1 MSDRFPLP
9 DWFPQQNP
17 WAPWM
22 PGTTPNGAPMS
33 PATAPASLMPPT
45 STANQDDSLSFHHG
59 GFNWVET
66 PNGGLLAVHPNGNGV
81 DWVETPSGGLLAYPN
96 QQAQPA
102 WTPSAI
108 PEHLDSARYWGV
120 APSPASAQRM
130 PGNGLALSPVPQAPS
145 WDHVPT
151 HAAASAAQ
159 IFAEPP
165 SPTSWSM
172 PASGAGTTGASS
184 PDESA
189 MVQDAFR
196 AAAER
201 MRRRVQ
207 RSTTTPD
214 QPPVSASE
222 TEAGE
227 PGLIERTRL
236 NGVDSFYRGTLLG
249 AGRLALM
256 QHYASTPDEPG
267 IDPQTKRWRDQL
279 RRDYPQVIADLTR
292 YDQMRGSDSASEY
305 GAALLGQLGGG
316 LPTPESLIGV
326 GAKGASTLRRL
337 GKAGLQQGAANLAID
352 PVVQGL
358 NIKAGAQEDY
368 DPLRTAMGAG
378 LGLVTGAAARSAAGT
393 LGLVDGWKLFTPI
406 GPFTRAEQLAANRAR
421 GYASEQL
428 AGDMLKR
435 RESWHSLSPQVTL
448 RTQSSRK
455 IKMDFMGLHPPNDQI
470 GTVEVKG
477 SDTARVRK
485 SQRETHEEIEKSG
498 ATVVGKGKP
507 AFPGGT
513 VIPPTK
519 TRVVRPWEDW
529 E

>member
-1 MSDRFPLP
+1 M
-9 DWFPQQNP
+9 
-17 WAPWM
+17 
-22 PGTTPNGAPMS
+22 
-33 PATAPASLMPPT
+33 
-45 STANQDDSLSFHHG
+45 
-59 GFNWVET
+59 
-66 PNGGLLAVHPNGNGV
+66 
-81 DWVETPSGGLLAYPN
+81 
-96 QQAQPA
+96 
-102 WTPSAI
+102 
-108 PEHLDSARYWGV
+108 
-120 APSPASAQRM
+120 
-130 PGNGLALSPVPQAPS
+130 
-145 WDHVPT
+145 
-151 HAAASAAQ
+151 
-159 IFAEPP
+159 FAEPP
-165 SPTSWSM
+165 RPSSW
-172 PASGAGTTGASS
+172 GASASDANARAAS
-184 PDESA
+184 PLDEFP
-189 MVQDAFR
+189 MVQEALR

-201 MRRRVQ
+201 MRRGGHR
-207 RSTTTPD
+207 TTIVPD
-214 QPPVSASE
+214 EQVARPPEVGA
-222 TEAGE
+222 AE

-279 RRDYPQVIADLTR
+279 RSDYPQVIADLAR
-292 YDQMRGSDSASEY
+292 YDQMRGFGSASEF
-305 GAALLGQLGGG
+305 GAAALGQLGGG
-316 LPTPESLIGV
+316 LPTPESLIGI
-326 GAKGASTLRRL
+326 GAKGASLLWRL
-337 GKAGLQQGAANLAID
+337 AKAGLQQGAANVAVD
-352 PVVQGL
+352 PIVQGL
-358 NIKAGAQEDY
+358 NIKAGVQEEY

-378 LGLVTGAAARSAAGT
+378 LGFVTGAGARSAANA

-421 GYASEQL
+421 GYASEQS

-448 RTQSSRK
+448 RTQSGRK